1 MHQDEERPPSPDVGG
16 QDKLAARREALLK
29 LGTYGAVAA
38 PALLAVLSA
47 DRAQAVTVFGPPI
60 TGECTVSPT
69 PACTFF

>member
-1 MHQDEERPPSPDVGG
+1 MRQDEDKPAAEVSG
-16 QDKLAARREALLK
+16 QDRLAARREALRK

-69 PACTFF
+69 PDCTFF